1 MAVLINGDGNLAV
14 YAAQDA
20 DWFASI
26 MGDVTSITAVGHQFA
41 SEVVSA
47 NEIAVSDGVIITK
60 EGRRIQ
66 LDTDQIDTFDI
77 PLGAADETNY
87 YIIGYYLYRD
97 GDSNELCDT
106 FVELMDNSTATIQE
120 DTFKE
125 GANDVYISLYR
136 VTQESFTITS
146 VDLLLPSIANIT
158 SVVDDLTASDKLKFK
173 FTKSGSQYGY
183 LNSGGTFVP
192 FKNPTGS
199 KSITANG
206 TYDVTDY
213 ASAAVNVSNTNTG
226 TYKPTTRAASID
238 MGATNSYRYVNT
250 TSVPNN
256 NTTTYSVTS
265 NGTKDMGQTNVYR
278 YVKVACSPG
287 VQEIYRQG
295 TGAGSATCAVGD
307 IIVVVSMSSSLK
319 FTAGATQFYK
329 ATGSNVNAVCVL
341 MGTATATTVS
351 WDSGAYWTDVLRFY
365 VNQYLAIN
373 EIPNEVYAQFVDV
386 IVITLFAATSS
397 LTYTTFPCAVYTAVP
412 LTFTFTVAPLACDC
426 MRPIIQPAEGQV

>member
-1 MAVLINGDGNLAV
+1 MAILINGDGNLAV

-66 LDTDQIDTFDI
+66 LDTDKIDTFDI

-199 KSITANG
+199 LSITANG
-206 TYDVTDY
+206 TYNVTDY
-213 ASAAVNVSNTNTG
+213 ASAAVNVPNTNTG

-256 NTTTYSVTS
+256 NTTTYNVTS

-278 YVKVACSPG
+278 YVSVNVKPTTYQHVYTTSGSGTRGIFGASGTFTETFRPSENMIVVCDHYYTDGTDFGGYASITGGATWSIPGDSNTKVSYIPANTNATLTVFANG
-287 VQEIYRQG
+287 GNTDRTGTFKGRIYR
-295 TGAGSATCAVGD
+295 
-307 IIVVVSMSSSLK
+307 IL
-319 FTAGATQFYK
+319 
-329 ATGSNVNAVCVL
+329 
-341 MGTATATTVS
+341 
-351 WDSGAYWTDVLRFY
+351 
-365 VNQYLAIN
+365 
-373 EIPNEVYAQFVDV
+373 
-386 IVITLFAATSS
+386 
-397 LTYTTFPCAVYTAVP
+397 
-412 LTFTFTVAPLACDC
+412 
-426 MRPIIQPAEGQV
+426 

>member
-26 MGDVTSITAVGHQFA
+26 MGNVTSITAIGHQFA

-265 NGTKDMGQTNVYR
+265 NGTKDMGQTNIYR
-278 YVKVACSPG
+278 YVNVNVPATVAVGSVARSTTSRTKVTIGFQPTSLMISVTSNAAQRISRFYNGQNWVWG
-287 VQEIYRQG
+287 VAG
-295 TGAGSATCAVGD
+295 GSAYGPFQAPLNSD
-307 IIVVVSMSSSLK
+307 IDAAYVLYSINSDG
-319 FTAGATQFYK
+319 FTLGLDTYAGQ
-329 ATGSNVNAVCVL
+329 
-341 MGTATATTVS
+341 TV
-351 WDSGAYWTDVLRFY
+351 Y
-365 VNQYLAIN
+365 YLA
-373 EIPNEVYAQFVDV
+373 
-386 IVITLFAATSS
+386 
-397 LTYTTFPCAVYTAVP
+397 C
-412 LTFTFTVAPLACDC
+412 
-426 MRPIIQPAEGQV
+426 R

>member
-26 MGDVTSITAVGHQFA
+26 MGNVTSITAVGHQFA

-106 FVELMDNSTATIQE
+106 FVELMDSSTATIQE

-125 GANDVYISLYR
+125 GANDVYVSLYR

-213 ASAAVNVSNTNTG
+213 ASAAVNVPNTNTG

-238 MGATNSYRYVNT
+238 MGETNSYRYVNT

-278 YVKVACSPG
+278 YVSVSVTNNNPVAN
-287 VQEIYRQG
+287 RKTTFFNNAK
-295 TGAGSATCAVGD
+295 TGSISGLTVGQKYLLV
-307 IIVVVSMSSSLK
+307 ITQFKWGGNSYPININS
-319 FTAGATQFYK
+319 GATIIEALTENWNAIIAPYAAYMWLATIK
-329 ATGSNVNAVCVL
+329 ATSTSVSVTIDSTTQNVNLLC
-341 MGTATATTVS
+341 
-351 WDSGAYWTDVLRFY
+351 
-365 VNQYLAIN
+365 
-373 EIPNEVYAQFVDV
+373 IP
-386 IVITLFAATSS
+386 L
-397 LTYTTFPCAVYTAVP
+397 L
-412 LTFTFTVAPLACDC
+412 
-426 MRPIIQPAEGQV
+426 

>member
-278 YVKVACSPG
+278 YVGVSVPVNINACAYMEDSYTCPS
-287 VQEIYRQG
+287 
-295 TGAGSATCAVGD
+295 AGY
-307 IIVVVSMSSSLK
+307 IIGRIQSQAS
-319 FTAGATQFYK
+319 GATVK
-329 ATGSNVNAVCVL
+329 VNVN
-341 MGTATATTVS
+341 GT
-351 WDSGAYWTDVLRFY
+351 
-365 VNQYLAIN
+365 
-373 EIPNEVYAQFVDV
+373 
-386 IVITLFAATSS
+386 
-397 LTYTTFPCAVYTAVP
+397 AVYTAQGNVVYVK
-412 LTFTFTVAPLACDC
+412 LEVAANNV
-426 MRPIIQPAEGQV
+426 ITITSTNWAYTSFGISFIAKY

>member
-26 MGDVTSITAVGHQFA
+26 MGNVTSITAVGHQFA

-106 FVELMDNSTATIQE
+106 FVELMDSSTATIQE

-125 GANDVYISLYR
+125 GANDVYVSLYR

-213 ASAAVNVSNTNTG
+213 ASAAVNVPNTNTG

-238 MGATNSYRYVNT
+238 MGETNSYRYVNT

-278 YVKVACSPG
+278 YVSANVPATVA
-287 VQEIYRQG
+287 
-295 TGAGSATCAVGD
+295 AGSVARSTTSRTKVTIGFQPT
-307 IIVVVSMSSSLK
+307 SLMISV
-319 FTAGATQFYK
+319 T
-329 ATGSNVNAVCVL
+329 SNA
-341 MGTATATTVS
+341 AQRIS
-351 WDSGAYWTDVLRFY
+351 RFY
-365 VNQYLAIN
+365 NGQNWVWGVSGGNAYGPFQAPLNSDIDATYVLYSINSDGFTLGLDTYAGQTVYYLA
-373 EIPNEVYAQFVDV
+373 
-386 IVITLFAATSS
+386 
-397 LTYTTFPCAVYTAVP
+397 C
-412 LTFTFTVAPLACDC
+412 
-426 MRPIIQPAEGQV
+426 R